1 MRRPAAMVARPSV
14 RPMVAHGPVRSVR
27 ATTQAVASSEPIRKW
42 SAQWVARLVAAA
54 RARVAMLSNEVKR
67 RARETR

>member
-1 MRRPAAMVARPSV
+1 MVARPSLRPVPSHGAV
-14 RPMVAHGPVRSVR
+14 RPVKASS
-27 ATTQAVASSEPIRKW
+27 QAVVSSEPPRKW
-42 SAQWVARLVAAA
+42 SAQWVARLVAAD